1 MLQSV
6 SCGIL
11 QGFIQINIRRHFL
24 EYTDLRYLT
33 VSAWNHILASWL
45 LQKNVM
51 IQQFNGS
58 GVWQQ
63 SPCKHLWGNKITQAQ
78 DSGRFH
84 NCLLLAQIQGQSK
97 LYLKADMAVQCFD
110 SQSRFYSKPKGR
122 TNL

>member
-6 SCGIL
+6 PCGIL

-24 EYTDLRYLT
+24 EYTDPRYLT

-97 LYLKADMAVQCFD
+97 L
-110 SQSRFYSKPKGR
+110 
-122 TNL
+122 